1 MHRSKLARSARLLP
15 APTAPIKGLIA
26 ALIAALIPALIPALG
41 AALLAG
47 CAALAP
53 PERADSPA
61 AARPALELPAQWSQG
76 PAAIVATDAT
86 DGAASRASRDWWQGF
101 HDAPLLQ
108 LVDRALA
115 HNLDLRSAA
124 VTLQHARALRELA
137 AETQQPALGLSAS
150 AARNRSG
157 GGGGNSSSLRVG
169 VDASWEAD
177 LFGAQAAART
187 AAQADVDS
195 AAATLSATR
204 LAIAAETGLAYLQW
218 QAARAQQAAAA
229 SSLAKQRQT
238 QALVALRERTGL
250 AGGLELEQAR
260 SAVLQLEAR
269 LAALQHTQ
277 AQAQHALALLTGTA
291 PPRLAPGLDAA
302 RTAPAERVA
311 RAPALPALPQ
321 PAALLQRRP
330 DLQAAEHRIASQL
343 ATLAQRQAER
353 RPSLRISGN
362 LGLQAATLSALGGSG
377 ALVAGLV
384 AAIDWTLLDGGAG
397 RARVDAQ
404 QAALD
409 AARLDWQAA
418 VLAAARDVEDTLS
431 ALASAR
437 ERETTLQRAARA
449 ADEAARLA
457 RIGYETGI
465 SDFLNLLDAERSAS
479 SAAEAWV
486 SAQSDLAAS
495 HIRLY
500 KALGGG
506 WSAGPAPE
514 ARSTR
519 P

>member
-291 PPRLAPGLDAA
+291 PPRLA
-302 RTAPAERVA
+302 
-311 RAPALPALPQ
+311 Q
-321 PAALLQRRP
+321 
-330 DLQAAEHRIASQL
+330 I
-343 ATLAQRQAER
+343 
-353 RPSLRISGN
+353 
-362 LGLQAATLSALGGSG
+362 
-377 ALVAGLV
+377 
-384 AAIDWTLLDGGAG
+384 G
-397 RARVDAQ
+397 RAHV
-404 QAALD
+404 
-409 AARLDWQAA
+409 
-418 VLAAARDVEDTLS
+418 
-431 ALASAR
+431 
-437 ERETTLQRAARA
+437 
-449 ADEAARLA
+449 
-457 RIGYETGI
+457 
-465 SDFLNLLDAERSAS
+465 
-479 SAAEAWV
+479 
-486 SAQSDLAAS
+486 
-495 HIRLY
+495 
-500 KALGGG
+500 
-506 WSAGPAPE
+506 
-514 ARSTR
+514 
-519 P
+519 